1 MVCAFFYAEILWRT
15 RSVLFMRKNLQ
26 YIFFNLLLSLRGII
40 RLVFRTITLLT
51 ILGACIMLSQDKSLS
66 LSCFI
71 VGIISWLITIYYDKL
86 LFKIKPHDMDLYLS
100 WFIIFFHAKGH
111 LLIRCPFQIVLSY
124 QGSFNRGNFVVN

>member
-1 MVCAFFYAEILWRT
+1 
-15 RSVLFMRKNLQ
+15 MRKNLQ

-71 VGIISWLITIYYDKL
+71 AVSYTHLDVYKRQIYGRMSIPVHCDT
-86 LFKIKPHDMDLYLS
+86 D
-100 WFIIFFHAKGH
+100 
-111 LLIRCPFQIVLSY
+111 V
-124 QGSFNRGNFVVN
+124 

>member
-1 MVCAFFYAEILWRT
+1 
-15 RSVLFMRKNLQ
+15 MRKNLQ

-86 LFKIKPHDMDLYLS
+86 LFKICLLYTS
-100 WFIIFFHAKGH
+100 PSP
-111 LLIRCPFQIVLSY
+111 RD
-124 QGSFNRGNFVVN
+124 

>member
-1 MVCAFFYAEILWRT
+1 
-15 RSVLFMRKNLQ
+15 MRKNLQ

-51 ILGACIMLSQDKSLS
+51 ILGSCIMLSQDKSLS

-100 WFIIFFHAKGH
+100 
-111 LLIRCPFQIVLSY
+111 
-124 QGSFNRGNFVVN
+124 